1 VLESLGHAVGDPLM
15 LNIFARSL
23 ASEGMWMAMPFFIA
37 SVLYA
42 LAVVS
47 TTFMRL
53 GKSGDEVPSAEE
65 AEEDVLGGV
74 ERWVDSG

>member
-23 ASEGMWMAMPFFIA
+23 RSERMWMAVPFFIA

-42 LAVVS
+42 LATVS
-47 TTFMRL
+47 TSFIRL
-53 GKSGDEVPSAEE
+53 GKSGQ
-65 AEEDVLGGV
+65 DVRS
-74 ERWVDSG
+74 E

>member
-23 ASEGMWMAMPFFIA
+23 RSEGMWMAMPFFIA

-42 LAVVS
+42 LTTVS
-47 TTFMRL
+47 TSFIRL
-53 GKSGDEVPSAEE
+53 GKGGVEALREEE
-65 AEEDVLGGV
+65 AEE
-74 ERWVDSG
+74 EAF

>member
-1 VLESLGHAVGDPLM
+1 MLESLGHAVGDPLM

-42 LAVVS
+42 LAIVS
-47 TTFMRL
+47 TTFIRL
-53 GKSGDEVPSAEE
+53 GKSEERVMGEEEVEE
-65 AEEDVLGGV
+65 EGLGG
-74 ERWVDSG
+74 G

>member
-42 LAVVS
+42 LATVS
-47 TTFMRL
+47 TTFIRL
-53 GKSGDEVPSAEE
+53 GKSGDEMGSEE
-65 AEEDVLGGV
+65 EEDEGLRGV
-74 ERWVDSG
+74 EG

>member
-1 VLESLGHAVGDPLM
+1 M

-42 LAVVS
+42 LAMVS
-47 TTFMRL
+47 TTFIQP
-53 GKSGDEVPSAEE
+53 GKSGDDMGSEE
-65 AEEDVLGGV
+65 EEDEGLRGG
-74 ERWVDSG
+74 

>member
-42 LAVVS
+42 LAIVS
-47 TTFMRL
+47 TTFIRL
-53 GKSGDEVPSAEE
+53 GKSEERVMGEEEVEE
-65 AEEDVLGGV
+65 EGLGG
-74 ERWVDSG
+74 G